1 VNLTS
6 ERIALLSERL
16 HLPDLPAELPALAEE
31 AAKGSWSYAEFAERL
46 LARSAEAADLRAE
59 ATLVRLAGFPYRK
72 SLDDFDFGFQPSV
85 SEKQLRELA
94 AGAYLE
100 RRENVL
106 LLGPPG
112 VGKSHLAVA
121 LGLEACRARHRVR
134 FTTAARLVAALTEA
148 REAATYSRRLLTY
161 TRPSLLIVDEVG
173 FLPLGAAEAALLF
186 EVVSRRYEHGSIV
199 LTSNKS
205 FGEWAEVFSGDAV
218 IATAILDRLLHHSHV
233 ISIRGE
239 SYRLRDKRKA
249 GVLKTK
255 GD

>member
-1 VNLTS
+1 MNLTS

-16 HLPDLPAELPALAEE
+16 RLPDLPAELPALAEE
-31 AAKGSWSYAEFAERL
+31 AVAGSWSYAEFTEKL

-72 SLDDFDFGFQPSV
+72 SLSDFDFAFQPSV

-100 RRENVL
+100 RSENVL

-134 FTTAARLVAALTEA
+134 FTTAARLVAALAEA

-173 FLPLGAAEAALLF
+173 FLPLDASQAALLF

-205 FGEWAEVFSGDAV
+205 FGEWAEVFSGDGV

-249 GVLKTK
+249 GVVQAK
-255 GD
+255 GG